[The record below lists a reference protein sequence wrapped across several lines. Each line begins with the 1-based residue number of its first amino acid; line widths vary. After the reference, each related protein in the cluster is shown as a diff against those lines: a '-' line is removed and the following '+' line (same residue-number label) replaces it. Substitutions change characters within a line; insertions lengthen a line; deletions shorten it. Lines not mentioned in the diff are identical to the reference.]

1 MFEFQGQHGAAAQ
14 SPVPGIL
21 GRSGGHLI
29 RRAGAAF
36 LLAAAFG
43 WAGFGMGPG
52 IAAAAAQVPV
62 TPPAR
67 SDLIPPSQRAE
78 QRAPTLTIDGDLER
92 APCALDQPEFAD
104 LRFALKGA
112 VFNGLEQVSGVSLD
126 AAFASYRDREVP
138 VAALCDIRARANAI
152 LRSAGY
158 LATVEIP
165 AQNLASGVPQ
175 FTIIFG
181 RLTAVRVRGD
191 AGASERLVEQYLTKL
206 TSQKVFNTREAERYL
221 LLADDLPGMNVRLSL
236 RPAVGGE
243 PGDLLGEIAVVSERG
258 AIDLNIQNY
267 GSDAIGRFGGML
279 RGELYNLTGLGD
291 RTTIAVFSTL
301 EFAEQHTLQLGHDF
315 RVGGEGLRI
324 GTQLTYSTS
333 NPDINL
339 PGFDI
344 ESETVFASLFAS
356 YPLVRSRASS
366 LQAEAGFEYA
376 DQNVELNQL
385 ALTRDRVRML
395 FARFS
400 GDMMDQG
407 SIQRQDGYTPFEPR
421 FRMRYLVEARQGL
434 AVFSAS
440 PDCRAVPLAC
450 LAGGAVPPSRIEANP
465 APFLMR
471 FDAGAEFRPV
481 PLLALALRVSGQL
494 SGDALP
500 AFEEYAGGSFSIG
513 RGYDPGAV
521 LGDRGF
527 GATFEA
533 RYGSLAPQTADAIAW
548 QPYVFSDVVR
558 VWNEDPSRAGFNP
571 DRLWSAGGG
580 VRAAWGSRMQADM
593 LLAVPLERPVNAVQ
607 LGDVRLMV
615 SLTARLYPWRF

>member
-1 MFEFQGQHGAAAQ
+1 MLEFHGLVGWAAKILTPGVQGKSGPSAVHRAAA
-14 SPVPGIL
+14 G
-21 GRSGGHLI
+21 
-29 RRAGAAF
+29 F
-36 LLAAAFG
+36 LLAAALG
-43 WAGFGMGPG
+43 GAGPCVG
-52 IAAAAAQVPV
+52 AAAAQAPV

-67 SDLIPPSQRAE
+67 SDLIPPAPRSE

-92 APCALDQPEFAD
+92 APCALDQPEFSN
-104 LRFALKGA
+104 LRFVLKNA
-112 VFNGLEQVSGVSLD
+112 AFNGLEQVSGVALD
-126 AAFASYRDREVP
+126 EAWASYRDREVP
-138 VAALCDIRARANAI
+138 VSALCDIRARANAI
-152 LRSAGY
+152 LRRAGY

-165 AQNLASGVPQ
+165 EQSLAGGVPQ
-175 FTIIFG
+175 FTVVFG
-181 RLTAVRVRGD
+181 RLTAVRVRGN
-191 AGASERLVEQYLTKL
+191 AGASERLVEKYLTKL
-206 TSQKVFNTREAERYL
+206 TKQEVFNTREAERYL
-221 LLADDLPGMNVRLSL
+221 LLADDLPGLSVRLSL

-243 PGDLLGEIAVVSERG
+243 PGDLLGEIAVVSEPG

-267 GSDAIGRFGGML
+267 GSDAIGRFGGLL

-324 GTQLTYSTS
+324 GTQFTYSTS

-356 YPLVRSRASS
+356 YPLVRSRSSS
-366 LQAEAGFEYA
+366 LEAEAGFEYA
-376 DQNVELNQL
+376 DQNVQLNQL
-385 ALTRDRVRML
+385 ALTRDRVRVL
-395 FARFS
+395 FARAS
-400 GDMMDQG
+400 GEMMDHG
-407 SIQRQDGYTPFEPR
+407 SIQRQDGYTPFEPK
-421 FRMRYLVEARQGL
+421 FRMRYLLEARRGL
-434 AVFSAS
+434 EAFSAS
-440 PDCRAVPLAC
+440 PDCRANPMAC
-450 LAGGAVPPSRIEANP
+450 LAAGAVPPSRIEANP
-465 APFLMR
+465 TPFVVR
-471 FDAGAEFRPV
+471 FDTGAEYRPV

-494 SGDALP
+494 TGDALP

-527 GATFEA
+527 GASFEA
-533 RYGSLAPQTADAIAW
+533 RYGSLAPQSADDIAW

-558 VWNEDPSRAGFNP
+558 VWNEDPSRAGLNP

-593 LLAVPLERPVNAVQ
+593 LLAVPLERPLNAVQ
-607 LGDVRLMV
+607 LGDVRLMI
-615 SLTARLYPWRF
+615 SLTARLFPWRF